1 MTKTLVAR
9 ALLYLALLI
18 TPLLFAANTD
28 LTIYGYVTC
37 STCTVKGANSSHQ
50 ACMEKCLAKGAQ
62 VVIVQDVDHSVI
74 QLENP
79 DTVKSQHGHR
89 VALTGYMNGL
99 LFHVIS
105 VRMI

>member
-1 MTKTLVAR
+1 MSKTLFGR
-9 ALLYLALLI
+9 ATLFLALLFV
-18 TPLLFAANTD
+18 PLVFAANGD

-37 STCTVKGANSSHQ
+37 STCTVKGANSSHGP
-50 ACMEKCLAKGAQ
+50 CMEKCLAKGAQ
-62 VVIVQDVDHSVI
+62 VVIVQDADHSVI